1 MPPGEA
7 PILTGRTESQGLGIT
22 EADVPALAPR
32 GASAAPLLT
41 QNGAHMGRGMLPVS
55 DRVATALG
63 HLGRQVADA
72 VVEGDFERARELTE
86 AAIQLR
92 ATDLPKPQEDS

>member
-1 MPPGEA
+1 
-7 PILTGRTESQGLGIT
+7 
-22 EADVPALAPR
+22 
-32 GASAAPLLT
+32 
-41 QNGAHMGRGMLPVS
+41 MLPVS